1 MKHKITEI
9 FNKLI
14 ASFDTHAG
22 GFSGRKLTALF
33 IMIFVGKSH
42 MEWWEYAH
50 NSNDFGLFTEILIV
64 DLCMVALCLGL
75 VTMEQIIKFKTEKKN
90 EANEKPTDIPA
101 AN

>member
-1 MKHKITEI
+1 MKQKIIEI

-14 ASFDTHAG
+14 GSLDTHSV

-33 IMIFVGKSH
+33 IMLFVGKSH

-50 NSNDFGLFTEILIV
+50 KSNDFSLFPYILTI
-64 DLCMVALCLGL
+64 DFLMIGLCLGL
-75 VTMEQIIKFKTEKKN
+75 VTMEQIIKFKTENK
-90 EANEKPTDIPA
+90 NEKPTDTAA